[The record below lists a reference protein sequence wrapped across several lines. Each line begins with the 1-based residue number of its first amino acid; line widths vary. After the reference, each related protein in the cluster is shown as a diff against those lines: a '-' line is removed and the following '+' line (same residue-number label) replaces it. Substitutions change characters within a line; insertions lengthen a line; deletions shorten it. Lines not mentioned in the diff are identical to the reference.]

1 MDGIYGH
8 LLVRVES
15 MPCNNSVRL
24 LNTYKLV
31 GIYLLGS
38 FVPVQQFRIK
48 TLSFP
53 VLYIYVPY
61 QLPKPFFVIIVGSI
75 RFDTGFYMKD
85 RVELFQIYALL
96 KGPIG
101 WFLTVVH
108 RPFFRIHSVACH
120 SGIGDKCG
128 DSQCCHHRKGITF
141 RDSLT
146 HSFLLSATGR

>member
-96 KGPIG
+96 KGP
-101 WFLTVVH
+101 
-108 RPFFRIHSVACH
+108 
-120 SGIGDKCG
+120 K
-128 DSQCCHHRKGITF
+128 
-141 RDSLT
+141 
-146 HSFLLSATGR
+146 

>member
-96 KGPIG
+96 SLIG

-120 SGIGDKCG
+120 SGIGDKGG